1 MIAERN
7 EGSPMTAQV
16 LCECSRFQAQTGVEN
31 PIVSWSEL
39 RGQMGSGR
47 LRWLGSEG
55 QERGE
60 GTKREGAGERRKR
73 EEGKGREGK
82 RGREEGGRELGGEL
96 VGF

>member
-1 MIAERN
+1 
-7 EGSPMTAQV
+7 MTAQV

-60 GTKREGAGERRKR
+60 GTDKILREFMTRGAA
-73 EEGKGREGK
+73 
-82 RGREEGGRELGGEL
+82 
-96 VGF
+96 VGQEQ